1 MQVETVIITANVVSR
16 TASLSRPAP
25 RSAPRAATS
34 EFTLAQRA
42 ARFGLTALAI
52 AALSALFA
60 TQIAAVLR

>member
-1 MQVETVIITANVVSR
+1 MQVETSIIAANLVSR
-16 TASLSRPAP
+16 SASVSRPAP
-25 RSAPRAATS
+25 

-52 AALSALFA
+52 VALSALFA